1 MSTIAAPAIPILCP
15 ELADMG
21 TVLSIFSSAHADM
34 GSVSAIFVTTPAIFL
49 LAPAIS
55 ALKSAGFLA
64 EVGCESGVGA
74 FSTRFP
80 RPGGAAFDAM
90 ADWATDLLATFA
102 STAVDA
108 AEVCT
113 MATYP
118 RDRADFLRWAEAH
131 IDVFTTQAA
140 NIGLTPA
147 QATAFKN
154 QVGALRGRTTAQQAA
169 RDAAKAATEAA
180 RDADSATREL
190 TSDLVRSIRAF
201 ATNSNNP
208 NVYVLA
214 QIPAPNPAAPVPPPG
229 QPTDFKVELN
239 GDGSITLK
247 WKAKHPEGSDRV
259 VYFVQRKL
267 INEAAF
273 RLIGG
278 SGEKSYQDDTLPVGI
293 EGATYIVTAQRG
305 NVQGQPS
312 RQLTVTFGSGGPG
325 AMRFGFAEANATA
338 KKAA

>member
-1 MSTIAAPAIPILCP
+1 
-15 ELADMG
+15 
-21 TVLSIFSSAHADM
+21 
-34 GSVSAIFVTTPAIFL
+34 
-49 LAPAIS
+49 
-55 ALKSAGFLA
+55 
-64 EVGCESGVGA
+64 
-74 FSTRFP
+74 
-80 RPGGAAFDAM
+80 
-90 ADWATDLLATFA
+90 
-102 STAVDA
+102 
-108 AEVCT
+108 

-118 RDRADFLRWAEAH
+118 RDRAEFLRWAEAH
-131 IDVFTTQAA
+131 IDVFTAQAV
-140 NIGLTPA
+140 NIGLTAA

-154 QVGALRGRTTAQQAA
+154 QVGALRTRTTAQQAA

-201 ATNSNNP
+201 ATNNNNP
-208 NVYVLA
+208 NAYVLA

-239 GDGSITLK
+239 SDGSITLK

-267 INEAAF
+267 INESA
-273 RLIGG
+273 LTLVGG

-293 EGATYIVTAQRG
+293 DGATYIVTAQRG

-325 AMRFGFAEANATA
+325 AMRFGFAEASATA

>member
-1 MSTIAAPAIPILCP
+1 MAHR
-15 ELADMG
+15 LARPLG
-21 TVLSIFSSAHADM
+21 EQAD
-34 GSVSAIFVTTPAIFL
+34 S
-49 LAPAIS
+49 
-55 ALKSAGFLA
+55 
-64 EVGCESGVGA
+64 
-74 FSTRFP
+74 
-80 RPGGAAFDAM
+80 
-90 ADWATDLLATFA
+90 LATFA
-102 STAVDA
+102 STATVV

-118 RDRADFLRWAEAH
+118 KNRAEFLTWAEAH
-131 IDVFTTQAA
+131 VEVFTSQAA
-140 NIGLTPA
+140 NIGLTAA

-154 QVGALRGRTTAQQAA
+154 QVGTLRGRTTAQEAA
-169 RDAAKAATEAA
+169 RLAAKAATEAA
-180 RDADSATREL
+180 VDSDSGTREL

-201 ATNSNNP
+201 ATNNNNP

-214 QIPAPNPAAPVPPPG
+214 QIPAPSTGQPVPPPG

-239 GDGSITLK
+239 SDGSITLK

-267 INEAAF
+267 ISEDSF

-293 EGATYIVTAQRG
+293 DGATYIITAQRG

-325 AMRFGFAEANATA
+325 AMRFGFAESTAVA

>member
-1 MSTIAAPAIPILCP
+1 
-15 ELADMG
+15 
-21 TVLSIFSSAHADM
+21 
-34 GSVSAIFVTTPAIFL
+34 
-49 LAPAIS
+49 
-55 ALKSAGFLA
+55 
-64 EVGCESGVGA
+64 
-74 FSTRFP
+74 
-80 RPGGAAFDAM
+80 
-90 ADWATDLLATFA
+90 
-102 STAVDA
+102 
-108 AEVCT
+108 

-118 RDRADFLRWAEAH
+118 KNRAEFLTWAEAH
-131 IDVFTTQAA
+131 VDVFTSQAA
-140 NIGLTPA
+140 NIGLTAA

-154 QVGALRGRTTAQQAA
+154 QVGTLRGRTTAQEAA
-169 RDAAKAATEAA
+169 RLAAKAATEAA
-180 RDADSATREL
+180 VDADGDTREL

-201 ATNSNNP
+201 ATNNNNP

-214 QIPAPNPAAPVPPPG
+214 QIPAPNSGAPVPPPG

-239 GDGSITLK
+239 SDGSITVK

-267 INEAAF
+267 ISEDSF

-293 EGATYIVTAQRG
+293 DGATYIITAQRG

-325 AMRFGFAEANATA
+325 AIRFGFAEANATA

>member
-1 MSTIAAPAIPILCP
+1 
-15 ELADMG
+15 
-21 TVLSIFSSAHADM
+21 
-34 GSVSAIFVTTPAIFL
+34 
-49 LAPAIS
+49 
-55 ALKSAGFLA
+55 
-64 EVGCESGVGA
+64 
-74 FSTRFP
+74 
-80 RPGGAAFDAM
+80 
-90 ADWATDLLATFA
+90 
-102 STAVDA
+102 
-108 AEVCT
+108 

-118 RDRADFLRWAEAH
+118 RDRKEFLVWAEAH
-131 IDVFTTQAA
+131 WPVWLASPTK
-140 NIGLTPA
+140 IGLTVE
-147 QATAFKN
+147 QVTAFKN
-154 QVGALRGRTTAQQAA
+154 QVGVLRTKTTAQQAA
-169 RDAAKAATEAA
+169 KDAAKAATEAA
-180 RDADSATREL
+180 GDADSDTREL

-201 ATNSNNP
+201 ATNSNDP
-208 NVYVLA
+208 EVYQIA
-214 QIPAPNPAAPVPPPG
+214 QIPAPSSGAPVPPPG

-239 GDGSITLK
+239 SDGSITLK

-267 INEAAF
+267 INETSF

-293 EGATYIVTAQRG
+293 DGATYIITAQRG

>member
-1 MSTIAAPAIPILCP
+1 
-15 ELADMG
+15 
-21 TVLSIFSSAHADM
+21 
-34 GSVSAIFVTTPAIFL
+34 
-49 LAPAIS
+49 
-55 ALKSAGFLA
+55 
-64 EVGCESGVGA
+64 
-74 FSTRFP
+74 
-80 RPGGAAFDAM
+80 
-90 ADWATDLLATFA
+90 
-102 STAVDA
+102 
-108 AEVCT
+108 

-118 RDRADFLRWAEAH
+118 RDRAEFLRWAEAH
-131 IDVFTTQAA
+131 IDVFTAQAA
-140 NIGLTPA
+140 NIGLTAA

-154 QVGALRGRTTAQQAA
+154 QVGALRSRTTAQQAA
-169 RDAAKAATEAA
+169 KDAAKAATEAA

-201 ATNSNNP
+201 ATNNNNP

-214 QIPAPNPAAPVPPPG
+214 QIPAPNPGAPVPPPG

-239 GDGSITLK
+239 SDGSITLK

-267 INEAAF
+267 INESAF
-273 RLIGG
+273 TLVGG

-293 EGATYIVTAQRG
+293 DGATYIITAQRG

-325 AMRFGFAEANATA
+325 AMRFGFAENNAVS

>member
-1 MSTIAAPAIPILCP
+1 
-15 ELADMG
+15 
-21 TVLSIFSSAHADM
+21 
-34 GSVSAIFVTTPAIFL
+34 
-49 LAPAIS
+49 
-55 ALKSAGFLA
+55 
-64 EVGCESGVGA
+64 
-74 FSTRFP
+74 
-80 RPGGAAFDAM
+80 
-90 ADWATDLLATFA
+90 
-102 STAVDA
+102 
-108 AEVCT
+108 

-118 RDRADFLRWAEAH
+118 RDRAEFLRWAEAH
-131 IDVFTTQAA
+131 VDVFTSQAA
-140 NIGLTPA
+140 AIGLTAA

-169 RDAAKAATEAA
+169 KDAAKSATEAA

-201 ATNSNNP
+201 ATNNNNP

-214 QIPAPNPAAPVPPPG
+214 QIPAPNPGAPVPPPG

-239 GDGSITLK
+239 SDGSITLK

-267 INEAAF
+267 INETAF

-293 EGATYIVTAQRG
+293 DGATYIITAQRG

-325 AMRFGFAEANATA
+325 AMKFGFAENNAVS